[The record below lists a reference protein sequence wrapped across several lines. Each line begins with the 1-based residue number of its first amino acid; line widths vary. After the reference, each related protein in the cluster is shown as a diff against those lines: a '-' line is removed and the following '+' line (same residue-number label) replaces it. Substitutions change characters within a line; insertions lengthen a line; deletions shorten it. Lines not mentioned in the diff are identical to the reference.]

1 MMRTIAMLCV
11 LTAAASAQPAP
22 PGITAEPAPSPASPP
37 PAYPQPQAAPPPYG
51 GYEAPPRKTR
61 SDRFFFAMGLGFG
74 GGGDWLYGAY
84 SAEAAATLFVDAIRL
99 RARLFG
105 TIAGGTMESDWSG
118 GFYRYL
124 AGLEARMCT
133 AGVGTCLFADLDAGF
148 ERLTLYDSSSDFVR
162 SDTGLVAGPRFGFDF
177 GGAVRA
183 RFALELYQHYG
194 RHNSRSSGTSNE
206 RFGTVGLAFAL
217 GYQL

>member
-1 MMRTIAMLCV
+1 
-11 LTAAASAQPAP
+11 
-22 PGITAEPAPSPASPP
+22 
-37 PAYPQPQAAPPPYG
+37 
-51 GYEAPPRKTR
+51 
-61 SDRFFFAMGLGFG
+61 MGLGLG
-74 GGGDWLYGAY
+74 GGSSWLYGAY
-84 SAEAAATLFVDAIRL
+84 SAEGAATILITDAFRL

-118 GFYRYL
+118 GFYRYV

-148 ERLTLYDSSSDFVR
+148 ERLSLYDGSSDFVR

-194 RHNSRSSGTSNE
+194 RHNSRTTGESTE